1 MTRTSEWVSLG
12 HPDKMADYISSYL
25 LDRYIERDPLV
36 RFAVE
41 VMIKGNLVFLA
52 GEVTSTYAPEP
63 DQLCEYVREAIR
75 EIGYTKEYAQ
85 RWGEDETINP
95 ETVNTIIKI
104 SQQSPDISAGVDN
117 NDGWGDQGIFWGM
130 ATRNA
135 STKHLPPDIYYARL
149 IGKSLF
155 DHAEQLRIGLD
166 IKTQI
171 TTIGPTI
178 TSIIIAA
185 PMKGSPSEIHDIR
198 QNIIKH
204 IHSLI
209 GWRHDATNIIING
222 TGTFTQHGPVAD
234 AGVTGRKL
242 VVDFYGGN
250 CRIGGGSP
258 WTKDPTKADLTLN
271 LYARKLAKEKLAKTC
286 DDTIYVS
293 IACVIGST
301 HIDIRYYDQE
311 GNEFSDIR
319 AASPCHAIIEMLNLR
334 QPTYAKRCR
343 EGLFFDI

>member
-41 VMIKGNLVFLA
+41 VMIKGNNVFLG
-52 GEVTSTYAPEP
+52 GEVTCDYDFDEEDIRNFVA
-63 DQLCEYVREAIR
+63 EAVR
-75 EIGYTKEYAQ
+75 EIGYTRIYT
-85 RWGEDETINP
+85 RDWGHD
-95 ETVNTIIKI
+95 NTISCDSLNIISKI
-104 SQQSPDISAGVDN
+104 TQQSSDIAQGVN
-117 NDGWGDQGIFWGM
+117 NEGWGDQGIFWGM
-130 ATRNA
+130 ATKETVLGMPLDHA
-135 STKHLPPDIYYARL
+135 YARS

-155 DHAEQLRIGLD
+155 DNARTLKIGLD
-166 IKTQI
+166 IKTQVTMERDKI
-171 TTIGPTI
+171 
-178 TSIIIAA
+178 SQIIIAA
-185 PMKGSPSEIHDIR
+185 PMQDLPHGIKKIR
-198 QNIIKH
+198 QNLLNH
-204 IHSLI
+204 IHDVI
-209 GWRHDATNIIING
+209 GPKHADAQIIING
-222 TGTFTQHGPVAD
+222 TGAYSIHGPRAD

-271 LYARKLAKEKLAKTC
+271 LYARHLALQKLREM
-286 DDTIYVS
+286 DDSDS
-293 IACVIGST
+293 IKVAISCCIGSKA
-301 HIDIRYYDQE
+301 IDINYFDENHALIGSEKQE
-311 GNEFSDIR
+311 RSINE
-319 AASPCHAIIEMLNLR
+319 IIDLFNLR